1 MGIKKAYYRH
11 YFILYLYY
19 LIYCFDFLCFLQT
32 VSIQLILLYP
42 VLFLNIVSNSKLS
55 AICLSVFR
63 WHLTI
68 PPLEISIELFR
79 HLRLSHFIIHYTVTS
94 FSILIIS
101 FCCFI
106 HCLFISL
113 IISFSFFFL
122 SSFFYVNLISLRNK
136 R

>member
-19 LIYCFDFLCFLQT
+19 LIYCFVFLCFFANCFNTINTT
-32 VSIQLILLYP
+32 VSSP
-42 VLFLNIVSNSKLS
+42 FFKHCFKFEIVCYLCFSFPLAFDN
-55 AICLSVFR
+55 
-63 WHLTI
+63 